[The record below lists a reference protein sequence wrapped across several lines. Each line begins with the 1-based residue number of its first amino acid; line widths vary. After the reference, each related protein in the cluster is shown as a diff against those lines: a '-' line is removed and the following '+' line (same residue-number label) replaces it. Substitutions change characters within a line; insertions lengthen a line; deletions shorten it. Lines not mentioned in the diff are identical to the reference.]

1 MMVIFWNLLDCV
13 VSIVNDRV
21 LYRNKSSCFYLFFT
35 ASHGTHV
42 ASIACGSHA
51 DSALNGVAPG
61 AQVVALGIGEGRLSS
76 METGTALVR
85 AMIKVMELCESG
97 RRIHVINMS
106 YGEHAHWTS
115 SG

>member
-1 MMVIFWNLLDCV
+1 MIVVMSWNLLDCV
-13 VSIVNDRV
+13 VSIVNSRV
-21 LYRNKSSCFYLFFT
+21 FIHKSNYWEIFT

-42 ASIACGSHA
+42 AAIACGSHA
-51 DSALNGVAPG
+51 DTALNGVAPG
-61 AQVVALGIGEGRLSS
+61 AQVVALGIGDVRLTT
-76 METGTALVR
+76 METGASMIR

-106 YGEHAHWTS
+106 YGENSHWSS